1 MTNNMRKNQIQKT
14 LLLLAMITV
23 LMPSLVMV
31 YAQGYESGAYNEE
44 VKKVTGPVWTK
55 YPNNNSG
62 EWYIFNDSMYTVGVN
77 TQGTQYNT
85 KVTNFHPDAN
95 SVYFPSSVGT
105 VIKTCA
111 YISGGVDGLFFYV
124 KLNGQEVN
132 STNSTNNSDI
142 PARYVP
148 TYNGTRWSGYSKT
161 FYGTATVSQT
171 GMQSIQAGWYSP
183 DYGSSNPQYGKDG
196 DGNQQNKRYG
206 VRIPVP
212 RHMDFDGVFVR
223 DIYVKDLSADGE
235 SLTTTVNLS
244 FLYSYIKSYR
254 IDANVVVDFIGEN
267 ANLFSIND
275 ASFLNYNSS
284 YPVYAQTGLFGN
296 NSAQIGQNLPTSIAD
311 KTITYR
317 PVDMSEKTCTLAVK
331 TKVGTNEYIYEA
343 VYIVHGFAPE
353 HITYDEAPASTLYL
367 GKFDAG
373 NTLSKEIDLADYIKS
388 FNLAS
393 NKAVT
398 ATLIGGNG
406 LFKFSDG
413 TTSTTLVSATAP
425 RQYARVGIFGPDQ
438 IGELSDCDRT
448 VMYYPSDN
456 TEKTCTLQI
465 SAEIN
470 GVAKTKNILLSASQV
485 YEFFQDGNWSDGNKW
500 RDANLQIIGHA
511 PSITDDVTISAKCTV
526 NTTSAVCDN
535 LQFNTGGSLTIPTTG
550 VLTVDG
556 TLNNTAESVAERLHI
571 DADANGSGT
580 LIFHNIDGC
589 DNGPWAEVEMYI
601 PQTTEDI
608 SRLWKEYKW
617 RYMGSPVKAGQP
629 SDVNYI
635 FQWDESDSGDGDK
648 DGWNECWQQVS
659 GNITA
664 WTGYAMGSI
673 ADPIHTIIGQ
683 LTNCDKEVSLAYG
696 SKVHADRGNNLIT
709 NSYTAPISLSQ
720 LTTADFGGAQ
730 ATVYF
735 FNSGTH
741 ADWVTNGGKG
751 TGPGQY
757 EVCPISSMSAV
768 TIPSGQAFFVK
779 ANASNQKFQFRYE
792 TVAQSASGK
801 AHAPKV
807 KEEFNVL
814 TIRVEGKDS
823 TADLL
828 YLMENENCSE
838 RFDNGYDGTKVL
850 GVEGTPQL
858 YATNDYG
865 RTAVNVDQTI
875 TGQYVGFM
883 AGHNGTKYTLSFN
896 TDRLE
901 GYDELYLYDTKENK
915 YVNIMKG
922 ETYTFTGTRSGEEKR
937 FLIVGQREDEDE
949 AVVRTGDEQRIEVVG
964 NRALVM
970 GFDGSDADVRV
981 VDMQGRV
988 VCEWNMVNGP
998 WFEIPDLPSGVYVIS
1013 VEKCQTKFVK

>member
-1 MTNNMRKNQIQKT
+1 MTNNMTKNQIQKT
-14 LLLLAMITV
+14 LLLLAMITI
-23 LMPSLVMV
+23 LMPSLVRV
-31 YAQGYESGAYNEE
+31 HAQNNHGKNYETIRVS
-44 VKKVTGPVWTK
+44 GPVWTK
-55 YPNNNSG
+55 YNN
-62 EWYIFNDSMYTVGVN
+62 EWYLYYDELSADMLYETGQDLYTSFAAPLR
-77 TQGTQYNT
+77 T
-85 KVTNFHPDAN
+85 
-95 SVYFPSSVGT
+95 VYFPSSVNTIVNTNASCG
-105 VIKTCA
+105 
-111 YISGGVDGLFFYV
+111 GGVDALFFYV
-124 KLNGQEVN
+124 KIDGHEIFG
-132 STNSTNNSDI
+132 NNV
-142 PARYVP
+142 PARYYP
-148 TYNGTRWSGYSKT
+148 NHS
-161 FYGTATVSQT
+161 
-171 GMQSIQAGWYSP
+171 
-183 DYGSSNPQYGKDG
+183 GSSWSTGSPTSFTGSAAVKPSIYSGLRTIQVGWDSSLDVDSLYIDKNGNQISKDR
-196 DGNQQNKRYG
+196 DGNHQSKNYTVK
-206 VRIPVP
+206 VPVP

-244 FLYSYIKSYR
+244 FLYSCIKSYR

-367 GKFDAG
+367 GRFDAG

-511 PSITDDVTISAKCTV
+511 PGITDDVTISAKCTV

-629 SDVNYI
+629 SDVDYI

-648 DGWNECWQQVS
+648 DGWNECWQQVTS
-659 GNITA
+659 GSITS

-696 SKVHADRGNNLIT
+696 SKEHADRGNNLIT
-709 NSYTAPISLSQ
+709 NSYTAPILLSN
-720 LTTADFGGAQ
+720 LDATDFGGAQ

-735 FNSGTH
+735 FNTSTSQ
-741 ADWVTNGGKG
+741 TLN
-751 TGPGQY
+751 
-757 EVCPISSMSAV
+757 
-768 TIPSGQAFFVK
+768 
-779 ANASNQKFQFRYE
+779 
-792 TVAQSASGK
+792 
-801 AHAPKV
+801 
-807 KEEFNVL
+807 KESL
-814 TIRVEGKDS
+814 TE
-823 TADLL
+823 
-828 YLMENENCSE
+828 
-838 RFDNGYDGTKVL
+838 
-850 GVEGTPQL
+850 
-858 YATNDYG
+858 
-865 RTAVNVDQTI
+865 
-875 TGQYVGFM
+875 
-883 AGHNGTKYTLSFN
+883 
-896 TDRLE
+896 
-901 GYDELYLYDTKENK
+901 
-915 YVNIMKG
+915 
-922 ETYTFTGTRSGEEKR
+922 
-937 FLIVGQREDEDE
+937 
-949 AVVRTGDEQRIEVVG
+949 
-964 NRALVM
+964 
-970 GFDGSDADVRV
+970 
-981 VDMQGRV
+981 
-988 VCEWNMVNGP
+988 
-998 WFEIPDLPSGVYVIS
+998 
-1013 VEKCQTKFVK
+1013 